1 MKRFRLSGLVLLCVL
16 AAAMACSKSDPVV
29 PGIQPEVINS
39 TDNFQ
44 FQVTSMK
51 NYTGTLQYVWDNTGT
66 MAKANHS
73 CAMTGG
79 GATLVLVDAA
89 TSQVYGE
96 SLAQNGDFFSSAGT
110 SGSWKI
116 RVVCTKASG
125 TINFRVDKF
134 TP

>member
-1 MKRFRLSGLVLLCVL
+1 MKRFGLSGLVLLCIF
-16 AAAMACSKSDPVV
+16 ATSCSKNSPVV

-51 NYTGTLQYVWDNTGT
+51 NYTGTLEYAWDNTGT

-79 GATLVLVDAA
+79 SATLVLVDAA
-89 TSQVYGE
+89 TSQVYSQ
-96 SLAQNGDFFSSAGT
+96 SLAQNGDFFSSAGA
-110 SGSWKI
+110 SGGWKV
-116 RVVCTKASG
+116 RVVLTKASG
-125 TINFRVDKF
+125 TLNFRVDKF